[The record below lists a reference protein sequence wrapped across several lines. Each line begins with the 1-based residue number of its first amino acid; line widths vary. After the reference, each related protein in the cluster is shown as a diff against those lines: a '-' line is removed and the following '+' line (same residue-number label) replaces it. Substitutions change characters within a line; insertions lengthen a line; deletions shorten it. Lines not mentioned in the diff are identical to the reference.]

1 MTKGEAVNWIIN
13 LSADIGKAEYRNLW
27 HYEQALDEIRELL
40 ELPSVQPEETI
51 EEQERGID
59 EALRV
64 ARDIA
69 TIIEN
74 EQDMRVISQ
83 NAERN
88 CKTCRYNGKE
98 WDEEPCDSC
107 TMGGDNNHYK
117 PSVQPQRWIPVTER
131 MPVEYVDVL
140 VWFEYFRYGNYNC
153 LYQTW
158 GIGDYSE
165 EYGSWM
171 VNHESGWRK
180 LRVIAWMP
188 LPEPYEGDTQ

>member
-83 NAERN
+83 NA
-88 CKTCRYNGKE
+88 G
-98 WDEEPCDSC
+98 
-107 TMGGDNNHYK
+107 
-117 PSVQPQRWIPVTER
+117 QWIPVSEALPDR
-131 MPVEYVDVL
+131 YIVGGDGKHYSLDVL
-140 VWFEYFRYGNYNC
+140 MTVIYRSDDDIFIDYGRMVDDE
-153 LYQTW
+153 W
-158 GIGDYSE
+158 YSE
-165 EYGSWM
+165 IANEIITSPFE
-171 VNHESGWRK
+171 V
-180 LRVIAWMP
+180 VAWMP
-188 LPEPYEGDTQ
+188 MPECYKGEQDE